1 MDLFKKTPKI
11 DFMSKRY
18 LAFVLSGLVL
28 TVSIGSFFV
37 RGLNLGID
45 FTGGTL
51 IELEYNKAVDL
62 AEVRGALARGG
73 FEEAI
78 VQHVG
83 TSKGVMV
90 RIPPRAGLNSADLS
104 NKVLEALTTAAG
116 TSVEIRQVEFVG
128 PQVGQELVED
138 GGLALVFAL
147 IGILLYVALRFE
159 LRLAV
164 AAVIAT
170 LHDLT
175 ITAGLVSLLGLQF
188 DLTMLAAILTVAGYS
203 VNDTIVVF
211 DRIRENFRKLRK
223 EGPIEVMN
231 RSVNETLSRTLVTGP
246 TTLFVLIALYY
257 LGGGVI
263 DDFAL
268 ALILGVVIGTF
279 SSIYV
284 ASPVALVLGVSR
296 ADLLPVKKEGAELG
310 GRPSNR

>member
-18 LAFVLSGLVL
+18 LAFALSGLVFA
-28 TVSIGSFFV
+28 VSIASFFV

-51 IELEYNKAVDL
+51 IEVEYDRAADL
-62 AEVRGALARGG
+62 AEVRGALERGG
-73 FEEAI
+73 YEDAV
-78 VQHVG
+78 VQQVG

-104 NKVLEALTTAAG
+104 NKVLEALKTAAG

-128 PQVGQELVED
+128 PQVGQELLED

-147 IGILLYVALRFE
+147 IGILFYVALRFE

-164 AAVIAT
+164 ATVIAT
-170 LHDLT
+170 LHDLV

-223 EGPIEVMN
+223 EGAVEVMN

-246 TTLFVLIALYY
+246 TTLFVLITLFY
-257 LGGGVI
+257 LGGAVI

-268 ALILGVVIGTF
+268 TLILGVLIGTL

-284 ASPVALVLGVSR
+284 ASPIALVLGVSR
-296 ADLLPVKKEGAELG
+296 ADLLPVKKEGAEVG
-310 GRPSNR
+310 GRP

>member
-1 MDLFKKTPKI
+1 MNLFKKTPKI

-18 LAFVLSGLVL
+18 IAFALSGAIFAI
-28 TVSIGSFFV
+28 SIASFFV

-51 IELEYNKAVDL
+51 IEVEYNKAVDL

-73 FEEAI
+73 FEEAV

-90 RIPPRAGLNSADLS
+90 RIPPREGLNSADLS
-104 NKVLEALTTAAG
+104 NRVLEALKTAAE
-116 TSVEIRQVEFVG
+116 TAVEIRQVEFVG
-128 PQVGQELVED
+128 PQVGQELLED

-147 IGILLYVALRFE
+147 IGILFYVAFRFE

-170 LHDLT
+170 LHDLI

-223 EGPIEVMN
+223 EGAVEVLN

-246 TTLFVLIALYY
+246 TTLFVLITLYY

-268 ALILGVVIGTF
+268 ALILGIVIGTL

-296 ADLLPVKKEGAELG
+296 ADLLPVKKEGAELD
-310 GRPSNR
+310 GRP

>member
-18 LAFVLSGLVL
+18 LAFVLSGLVFA
-28 TVSIGSFFV
+28 VSIGSFFV

-51 IELEYNKAVDL
+51 IEVEYDRAADL
-62 AEVRGALARGG
+62 AEVRGALERGG
-73 FEEAI
+73 FEEAV

-104 NKVLEALTTAAG
+104 NKVLEALKTATG

-128 PQVGQELVED
+128 PQVGQELLED
-138 GGLALVFAL
+138 GGLAVVFAL

-231 RSVNETLSRTLVTGP
+231 RSINETLSRTLVTGP
-246 TTLFVLIALYY
+246 TTLFVLIALFY

-310 GRPSNR
+310 GRP

>member
-18 LAFVLSGLVL
+18 LAFVLSGFVFA
-28 TVSIGSFFV
+28 VSIASFFV

-51 IELEYNKAVDL
+51 IEVEYHKAVDL
-62 AEVRGALARGG
+62 AEVRGALARGD
-73 FEEAI
+73 FEDAV

-104 NKVLEALTTAAG
+104 NRVLDALKTAAG

-147 IGILLYVALRFE
+147 IGILFYVAFRFE

-164 AAVIAT
+164 AAVIAI
-170 LHDLT
+170 LHDLV
-175 ITAGLVSLLGLQF
+175 ITAGFVSLLGLQF

-231 RSVNETLSRTLVTGP
+231 RSINETLSRTLVTGP
-246 TTLFVLIALYY
+246 TTLFVLIALFY

-284 ASPVALVLGVSR
+284 ASPVALVLGLSR
-296 ADLLPVKKEGAELG
+296 ADLLPVKKEGAEFD
-310 GRPSNR
+310 GRP

>member
-18 LAFVLSGLVL
+18 LAFALSGLVFA
-28 TVSIGSFFV
+28 VSIASFFV

-51 IELEYNKAVDL
+51 IEVEYDRAADL
-62 AEVRGALARGG
+62 AEVRGALERGG
-73 FEEAI
+73 FEEAV

-104 NKVLEALTTAAG
+104 NKVLEALKTATG

-128 PQVGQELVED
+128 PQVGQELLED
-138 GGLALVFAL
+138 GGLAVVFAL
-147 IGILLYVALRFE
+147 IGILFYVALRFE

-164 AAVIAT
+164 ATVIAT
-170 LHDLT
+170 LHDLV

-231 RSVNETLSRTLVTGP
+231 RSINETLSRTLVTGP
-246 TTLFVLIALYY
+246 TTLFVLIALFY

-310 GRPSNR
+310 GRP